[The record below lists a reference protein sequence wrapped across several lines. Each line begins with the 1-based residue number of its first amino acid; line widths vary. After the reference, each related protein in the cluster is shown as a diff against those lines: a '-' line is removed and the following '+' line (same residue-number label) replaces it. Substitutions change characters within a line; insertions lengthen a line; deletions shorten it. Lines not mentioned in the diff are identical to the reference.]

1 MKKVLF
7 VFSAVA
13 IAALTACGPSA
24 EELAEKEKMRA
35 DSIAAA
41 QAMEQ
46 AKMDSI
52 AAAEAME
59 QARMDSIAAAEAMAA
74 EAMANAPKGGSK
86 PKAPAAPKEEP
97 KPAREGVNQGGSSTP
112 SSREGTNNSGDNKSG
127 TAKPDPSK
135 RGGLNNSPK

>member
-13 IAALTACGPSA
+13 IAVLTACGPSA
-24 EELAEKEKMRA
+24 EELAEKEKLRA
-35 DSIAAA
+35 DSVAAA

-59 QARMDSIAAAEAMAA
+59 QARLDSIAAAEAMAA
-74 EAMANAPKGGSK
+74 EEMANASKGGSK

-97 KPAREGVNQGGSSTP
+97 KKEEPVKKGGMKGGTDGGASETP
-112 SSREGTNNSGDNKSG
+112 KSG
-127 TAKPDPSK
+127 ETPVKK
-135 RGGLNNSPK
+135 GGMKGGIK